1 MTIKRRKCKGNN
13 MSTKYSKE
21 DFKTTSMLIICLF
34 TIMVCT
40 FSIISVYEEKSL
52 LDIIQEVAT
61 EAESIMMDGKS
72 GLVKL
77 SDEVIPANNQP
88 ELNAKR
94 NNYNMTNLYADGDL
108 RYYYKGNNCI
118 SETGIDVSYYQGKI
132 DWKKVKKAGI
142 DFAIIRLGYRGYL
155 NGTLKLDSRFKYNIK
170 EAQKAGVKVGVYFFT
185 QALTEQEAVEE
196 AKFCIKNVKKY
207 DLEYPIVI
215 DTEAINNEKA
225 RSHVTELDADE
236 LTKVCN
242 AFCKTV
248 DKAGYESSI
257 YASKSWFLGKL
268 NIEKLDN
275 CNKWLAHYTKV
286 TDYIYDYNM
295 WQYTSNGRVDGIK
308 GRVDMN
314 ICIDN

>member
-1 MTIKRRKCKGNN
+1 MTIKRNKSKGNEKN
-13 MSTKYSKE
+13 TKYSKE
-21 DFKTTSMLIICLF
+21 DFKITSMLIVCLL

-52 LDIIQEVAT
+52 LDIIQEVAI
-61 EAESIMMDGKS
+61 EAESIMTDGKS
-72 GLVKL
+72 DLVKL
-77 SDEVIPANNQP
+77 SDEVIPSNDQPNLKAN
-88 ELNAKR
+88 K
-94 NNYNMTNLYADGDL
+94 NNYDMTNLYADKDL
-108 RYYYKGNNCI
+108 RYYYKGNKCI
-118 SETGIDVSYYQGKI
+118 SETGIDVSYYQGRI

-155 NGTLKLDSRFKYNIK
+155 NGTLKLDSNYRYNIE
-170 EAQKAGVKVGVYFFT
+170 EAKKAGVKVGVYFFT
-185 QALTEQEAVEE
+185 QALNKKEAIEE
-196 AKFCIKNVKKY
+196 AKFCIKNVKGYKL
-207 DLEYPIVI
+207 DYPIVI

-225 RSHVTELDADE
+225 RSHVTELTVSE
-236 LTKVCN
+236 LTEVCN

-248 DKAGYESSI
+248 DKAGYKSSI

-268 NIEKLDN
+268 NLEKLDN

-286 TDYIYDYNM
+286 TDYKYDYDI

-314 ICIDN
+314 ICINN